1 MLRRE
6 RDEFEER
13 IGLRFNEGTRTTN
26 AFLTNFKTRTYAN
39 MEEAEERMAL
49 LCYFQD

>member
-1 MLRRE
+1 MRRNE
-6 RDEFEER
+6 KDEFEEK
-13 IGLRFNEGTRTTN
+13 IGLKFNEGERTRT
-26 AFLTNFKTRTYAN
+26 AFLTNFKTRTYID